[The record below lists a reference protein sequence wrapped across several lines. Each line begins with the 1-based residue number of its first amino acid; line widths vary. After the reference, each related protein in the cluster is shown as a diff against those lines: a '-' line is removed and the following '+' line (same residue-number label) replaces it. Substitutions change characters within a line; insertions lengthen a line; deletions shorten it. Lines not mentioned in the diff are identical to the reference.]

1 MKNHDK
7 SRYVVPGLER
17 GLRLL
22 QLFNRRQRTMGAP
35 EIAKALNVPRST
47 VFRLIQTLELL
58 EFLERSTDG
67 NYQLGPAVLRVG
79 FEYLASLDL
88 TDLAGP
94 IMQKLRDRTGFAVQL
109 SVRDGREAVVVL
121 KMSPASAF
129 ASSVQVGTRFPLNA
143 TAYGRALLSAMT
155 MAELRGIFPDPRL
168 AGASPNTPRSV
179 AALYRLLTQDRSRG
193 CVVSE
198 SFFERNISAVVAPV
212 HDQNGAV
219 AAAMG
224 VTLQQP
230 SLDPALREKLM
241 TLVCAAAAELSH
253 RMNYRPAIQAA

>member
-1 MKNHDK
+1 MNTAEKN
-7 SRYVVPGLER
+7 RYVVPGLER

-22 QLFNRRQRTMGAP
+22 QLFNRQQRTLGAP
-35 EIAKALNVPRST
+35 EIAKALDVPRST
-47 VFRLIQTLELL
+47 VFRILQTLEVL
-58 EFLERSTDG
+58 EFVERSANG

-79 FEYLASLDL
+79 FEYLASLEI
-88 TDLAGP
+88 TDMAGP
-94 IMQKLRDRTGFAVQL
+94 IMQRLRDRTGYAAQL

-121 KMSPASAF
+121 KTSATSAF
-129 ASSVQVGTRFPLNA
+129 ASSVQVGTRFPVHA
-143 TAYGRALLSAMT
+143 TAYGRALLSGMSASD
-155 MAELRGIFPDPRL
+155 LRKLFPEARL
-168 AGASPNTPRSV
+168 PGASVNTPRSV
-179 AALYRLLTQDRSRG
+179 AALARLIEQDRARG

-224 VTLQQP
+224 ITVQQP
-230 SLDPALREKLM
+230 SFDPALREQ
-241 TLVCAAAAELSH
+241 LVAMVCKAAAELSH